1 MVLMQM
7 RSKIM
12 ELYKVIPIGKKNKIS
27 RQELMYKAKITDV
40 KQFRQE
46 IAKLKEKYIVIFDD
60 GYYLPATK
68 AEYEEFIEKM
78 QLQVGNINS
87 TIELAKQEMEAV

>member
-1 MVLMQM
+1 MNLHE
-7 RSKIM
+7 I
-12 ELYKVIPIGKKNKIS
+12 IPIGKKNKLS

-46 IAKLKEKYIVIFDD
+46 MAKLKEKYIVIFDD

-68 AEYEEFIEKM
+68 EEYEEFIEKM

-87 TIELAKQEMEAV
+87 TIELAKQEMEAI